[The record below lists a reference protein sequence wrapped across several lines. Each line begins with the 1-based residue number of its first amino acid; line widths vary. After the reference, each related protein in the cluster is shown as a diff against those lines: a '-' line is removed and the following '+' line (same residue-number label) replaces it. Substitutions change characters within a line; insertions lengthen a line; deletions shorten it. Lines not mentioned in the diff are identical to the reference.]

1 MDYSDIGLWIVQGL
15 LAFAMIASG
24 GMKAATPREKLMARM
39 AWVAGFPT
47 WAPVAIG
54 AAEVAGG
61 LGMILPWASG
71 IFVLCGSMLGF
82 VYYFG
87 NNMPFLTYRNLAVNP
102 SQNAELYVGAFT
114 WGLIWILFPFG
125 AA

>member
-24 GMKAATPREKLMARM
+24 GIKAATRREKLMTRM

-61 LGMILPWASG
+61 IGLILPWGTG
-71 IFVLCGSMLGF
+71 IVPVLTPVAGAC
-82 VYYFG
+82 
-87 NNMPFLTYRNLAVNP
+87 LAI
-102 SQNAELYVGAFT
+102 LLVGAVKVHADHSDLKGGIPAGVL
-114 WGLIWILFPFG
+114 GLLGIIVAVGRSL
-125 AA
+125 

>member
-1 MDYSDIGLWIVQGL
+1 MDYSDIGLWVVQGL

-24 GMKAATPREKLMARM
+24 GMKAATPREKLMTRM

-61 LGMILPWASG
+61 IGLILPWLTG
-71 IFVLCGSMLGF
+71 IVPVLTPVAGAC
-82 VYYFG
+82 
-87 NNMPFLTYRNLAVNP
+87 LAI
-102 SQNAELYVGAFT
+102 LMVGAVKVHADHSDLKGGIPAGVL
-114 WGLIWILFPFG
+114 GLLCIIVAVG
-125 AA
+125 RSI